1 MFKLWCKDQG
11 FANNS
16 DLSHVLM
23 DGGVLSVPFDR
34 LNDFYEKCVE
44 SYISGE
50 KIYVV
55 EQKTENYNFFMDLD
69 YKDDDELTFDQI
81 KSICK
86 VICDKVSKF
95 GGKDALIS
103 VAEPKPIG
111 NLIKTG
117 IHINWPGFVVNRSSA
132 LALRDH
138 VINTLNLAY
147 GSRDWKDIVKRMKE
161 GDEMYEE
168 KVNTV
173 MKEDQGE
180 KLEQKS
186 DIADAMEEEGDEW
199 TDIVDISVYGNNSR
213 NTKGSG
219 FRMPWSHKRAK
230 HEACSGKGC
239 ELCNNTG
246 KETQSEYLPIFI
258 YKHGPLAMLQKTEQT
273 PTVEML
279 HMATLRT
286 QGTDP
291 VLIEGAREENTF
303 TNAQTKDEFKNQE
316 AVLLVE
322 AFIRK
327 HFEGQS
333 SANITKMYKHKNQ
346 FLVSTTSKY
355 CENLRRE
362 HSSNHVWFHITSDT
376 IAQKCFCNCETM
388 KGRFYGF
395 CKDFS
400 GRKHQL
406 PKKITDI
413 LYEDGKVETYVPKKP
428 VVANPDNE
436 LLEKFIK
443 KHIIKKETF
452 SIETLKREGFK
463 KYTVTTK
470 ETCDTCKETIFFSI
484 LKNQIQQM
492 CKCKCRA
499 HILTD
504 KIVST
509 L

>member
-34 LNDFYEKCVE
+34 LNDFYEKCIE

-69 YKDDDELTFDQI
+69 YKDDDELTFEQI

-103 VAEPKPIG
+103 VAEPKPIDT
-111 NLIKTG
+111 LIKTG

-132 LALRDH
+132 LGLRDH

-147 GSRDWKDIVKRMKE
+147 GSRDGK
-161 GDEMYEE
+161 
-168 KVNTV
+168 
-173 MKEDQGE
+173 
-180 KLEQKS
+180 
-186 DIADAMEEEGDEW
+186 
-199 TDIVDISVYGNNSR
+199 DIVDISVYGNNSR

-219 FRMPWSHKRAK
+219 FRMPWSHKKGK
-230 HEACSGKGC
+230 HEACTGQGC

-258 YKHGPLAMLQKTEQT
+258 YKHGPSSTLQKTEQK
-273 PTVEML
+273 PSVDIL

-286 QGTDP
+286 QSMEP
-291 VLIEGAREENTF
+291 VIIEGTHKEATF
-303 TNAQTKDEFKNQE
+303 TTLQTKNEFKDQE
-316 AVLLVE
+316 ALLLVE
-322 AFIRK
+322 AFVRK
-327 HFEGQS
+327 HVEGQTTAS
-333 SANITKMYKHKNQ
+333 ITKMFKYNKQ
-346 FLVSTTSKY
+346 FLVSTNSKY
-355 CENLRRE
+355 CENKRCN
-362 HSSNHVWFHITSDT
+362 HNSNHVWFHIIGDT
-376 IAQKCFCNCETM
+376 IAQKCFSTTNVL
-388 KGRFYGF
+388 RRYGF

-400 GRKHQL
+400 GRRHQL
-406 PKKITDI
+406 SKKITDI
-413 LYEDGKVETYVPKKP
+413 IYVDGKVETYTPKKKVDVEP
-428 VVANPDNE
+428 EQN
-436 LLEKFIK
+436 LLERFIK
-443 KHIIKKETF
+443 KYIVKKETF
-452 SIETLKREGFK
+452 VIESLKREGVK

-470 ETCDTCKETIFFSI
+470 EICDTCKETISFSI
-484 LKNQIQQM
+484 LKSHIQQV

-499 HILTD
+499 HNLTD

>member
-34 LNDFYEKCVE
+34 LNDFYEKCIE

-69 YKDDDELTFDQI
+69 YKDDDELTFEQI

-103 VAEPKPIG
+103 VAEPKPVDT
-111 NLIKTG
+111 LIKTG
-117 IHINWPGFVVNRSSA
+117 IHINWPDFVVNRSSA

-147 GSRDWKDIVKRMKE
+147 GSRDWKDIV
-161 GDEMYEE
+161 
-168 KVNTV
+168 
-173 MKEDQGE
+173 
-180 KLEQKS
+180 
-186 DIADAMEEEGDEW
+186 
-199 TDIVDISVYGNNSR
+199 DISVYGNSSR

-219 FRMPWSHKRAK
+219 FRMPWSHKRGK
-230 HEACSGKGC
+230 HEACMGRGC
-239 ELCNNTG
+239 EKCNNTG
-246 KETQSEYLPIFI
+246 KETQSEYLPVFV
-258 YKHGPLAMLQKTEQT
+258 YKHGPLSMLQKTEQK
-273 PTVEML
+273 PSVEML

-327 HFEGQS
+327 HMEGQATAS
-333 SANITKMYKHKNQ
+333 VTKMFKHKNQ

-355 CENLRRE
+355 CENLRRA
-362 HSSNHVWFHITSDT
+362 HSSNHIWFHISGDT

-400 GRKHQL
+400 GRRHQL
-406 PKKITDI
+406 PKKITDV
-413 LYEDGKVETYVPKKP
+413 LYEDGKVETYVQKKKNVIEP
-428 VVANPDNE
+428 EQN

-504 KIVST
+504 KIVRT

>member
-1 MFKLWCKDQG
+1 MFKRWCKDQG

-23 DGGVLSVPFDR
+23 DGGVLSVPFDK

-44 SYISGE
+44 VYNSGE
-50 KIYVV
+50 KIFVV

-69 YKDDDELTFDQI
+69 YKDDEEMSFEQI
-81 KSICK
+81 KSVCK

-103 VAEPKPIG
+103 VAEPKPIET
-111 NLIKTG
+111 LIKTG

-132 LALRDH
+132 LGIRDH

-147 GSRDWKDIVKRMKE
+147 GSRDWK
-161 GDEMYEE
+161 
-168 KVNTV
+168 
-173 MKEDQGE
+173 
-180 KLEQKS
+180 
-186 DIADAMEEEGDEW
+186 
-199 TDIVDISVYGNNSR
+199 DIVDISVYGNNSR

-219 FRMPWSHKRAK
+219 FRMPWSHKKGK
-230 HEACSGKGC
+230 HEACAGQGC

-258 YKHGPLAMLQKTEQT
+258 YKHGPSSTLQKTEQK
-273 PTVEML
+273 PSVDIL

-286 QGTDP
+286 QSMEP
-291 VLIEGAREENTF
+291 VIIEGTRKEATF
-303 TNAQTKDEFKNQE
+303 TTLQTKNEFKDQE
-316 AVLLVE
+316 ARLLVE
-322 AFIRK
+322 AFVRK
-327 HFEGQS
+327 NVEGQTTAS
-333 SANITKMYKHKNQ
+333 ITKMFKYNKQ
-346 FLVSTTSKY
+346 FLVSTNSKY
-355 CENLRRE
+355 CENKRCN
-362 HSSNHVWFHITSDT
+362 HNSNHVWFHIVGDT
-376 IAQKCFCNCETM
+376 IAQKCFSTTNVL
-388 KGRFYGF
+388 RQYGF

-400 GRKHQL
+400 GRRHQL
-406 PKKITDI
+406 SKKITDI
-413 LYEDGKVETYVPKKP
+413 LYEDGKVETYTPKKK
-428 VVANPDNE
+428 VVVEPEQN

-443 KHIIKKETF
+443 KYIVKKETF
-452 SIETLKREGFK
+452 VLESLKREGVK

-470 ETCDTCKETIFFSI
+470 EICDTCKETISFSI
-484 LKNQIQQM
+484 LKSHIQQV

-499 HILTD
+499 HNLTD

>member
-1 MFKLWCKDQG
+1 MFKRWCKDQG

-23 DGGVLSVPFDR
+23 DGGVLSVPFDK

-44 SYISGE
+44 VYNSGE
-50 KIYVV
+50 KIFVV

-69 YKDDDELTFDQI
+69 YKDDEEMSFEQI
-81 KSICK
+81 KSVCK

-103 VAEPKPIG
+103 VAEPKPIDT
-111 NLIKTG
+111 LIKTG

-132 LALRDH
+132 LGIRDH

-147 GSRDWKDIVKRMKE
+147 GSRDWK
-161 GDEMYEE
+161 
-168 KVNTV
+168 
-173 MKEDQGE
+173 
-180 KLEQKS
+180 
-186 DIADAMEEEGDEW
+186 
-199 TDIVDISVYGNNSR
+199 DIVDISVYGNNSR

-219 FRMPWSHKRAK
+219 FRMPWSHKKGK
-230 HEACSGKGC
+230 HEACAGQGC

-258 YKHGPLAMLQKTEQT
+258 YKHGPSSTLQKTEQK
-273 PTVEML
+273 PSVDIL

-286 QGTDP
+286 QSMEP
-291 VLIEGAREENTF
+291 VIIEGTREEATF
-303 TNAQTKDEFKNQE
+303 TTLQTKNEFKDQD
-316 AVLLVE
+316 ARLLVE
-322 AFIRK
+322 AFVRK
-327 HFEGQS
+327 NVEGQTTAS
-333 SANITKMYKHKNQ
+333 ITKMFKYNKQ
-346 FLVSTTSKY
+346 FLVSTNSKY
-355 CENLRRE
+355 CENKKCN
-362 HSSNHVWFHITSDT
+362 HNSNHVWFHIVGDT
-376 IAQKCFCNCETM
+376 IAQKCFSTTNVL
-388 KGRFYGF
+388 RQYGF

-400 GRKHQL
+400 GRRHQL
-406 PKKITDI
+406 SKKITDI
-413 LYEDGKVETYVPKKP
+413 LYEDGKVETYTPKKK
-428 VVANPDNE
+428 VVVEPEQN

-443 KHIIKKETF
+443 KYIVKKETF
-452 SIETLKREGFK
+452 VIESLKREGVK

-470 ETCDTCKETIFFSI
+470 ETCDTCKETISFSI
-484 LKNQIQQM
+484 LKSHIQQV

-499 HILTD
+499 HNLTD

>member
-1 MFKLWCKDQG
+1 MFKRWCKDQG

-23 DGGVLSVPFDR
+23 DGGVLSVPFDK

-44 SYISGE
+44 VYNSGE
-50 KIYVV
+50 KIFVV

-69 YKDDDELTFDQI
+69 YKDDEEMSFEQI
-81 KSICK
+81 KSVCK

-103 VAEPKPIG
+103 VAEPKPIDT
-111 NLIKTG
+111 LIKTG

-132 LALRDH
+132 LGIRDH

-147 GSRDWKDIVKRMKE
+147 GSRDWK
-161 GDEMYEE
+161 
-168 KVNTV
+168 
-173 MKEDQGE
+173 
-180 KLEQKS
+180 
-186 DIADAMEEEGDEW
+186 
-199 TDIVDISVYGNNSR
+199 DIVDISVYGNNSR

-219 FRMPWSHKRAK
+219 FRMPWSHKKGK
-230 HEACSGKGC
+230 HEACTGQGC

-258 YKHGPLAMLQKTEQT
+258 YKHGPSSTLQKTEQK
-273 PTVEML
+273 PSVDIL

-286 QGTDP
+286 QNTEP
-291 VLIEGAREENTF
+291 VIIEGTREEATF
-303 TNAQTKDEFKNQE
+303 TTLQTKNEFKNQE
-316 AVLLVE
+316 ALLLVE
-322 AFIRK
+322 AFVRK
-327 HFEGQS
+327 HVEGQTTAS
-333 SANITKMYKHKNQ
+333 ITKMFKYNKQ
-346 FLVSTTSKY
+346 FLVSTNSKY
-355 CENLRRE
+355 CENKKCN
-362 HSSNHVWFHITSDT
+362 HNSNHVWFHIVGDT
-376 IAQKCFCNCETM
+376 IAQKCFSTTNVL
-388 KGRFYGF
+388 RQYGF

-400 GRKHQL
+400 GRRHQL
-406 PKKITDI
+406 SKKITDT
-413 LYEDGKVETYVPKKP
+413 LYEDGKVETYTPKKKVIIEP
-428 VVANPDNE
+428 EQN

-443 KHIIKKETF
+443 KYIVKKETF
-452 SIETLKREGFK
+452 IIESLKREGVK

-470 ETCDTCKETIFFSI
+470 ESCDTCKETISFSI
-484 LKNQIQQM
+484 LKSQIHQV

-499 HILTD
+499 HNLTD

>member
-1 MFKLWCKDQG
+1 MFKRWCKDQG

-23 DGGVLSVPFDR
+23 DGGVLSVPFDK

-44 SYISGE
+44 VYNSGE
-50 KIYVV
+50 KIFVV

-69 YKDDDELTFDQI
+69 YKDDEEMSFEQI
-81 KSICK
+81 KSVCK

-103 VAEPKPIG
+103 VAEPKPIDT
-111 NLIKTG
+111 LIKTG

-132 LALRDH
+132 LGIRDH

-147 GSRDWKDIVKRMKE
+147 GSRDWK
-161 GDEMYEE
+161 
-168 KVNTV
+168 
-173 MKEDQGE
+173 
-180 KLEQKS
+180 
-186 DIADAMEEEGDEW
+186 
-199 TDIVDISVYGNNSR
+199 DIVDISVYGNNSR

-219 FRMPWSHKRAK
+219 FRMPWSHKKGK
-230 HEACSGKGC
+230 HEACSGQGC

-258 YKHGPLAMLQKTEQT
+258 YKHGPSSTLQKTEQK
-273 PTVEML
+273 PSVDIL

-286 QGTDP
+286 QSMEP
-291 VLIEGAREENTF
+291 VIIEGTHKEATF
-303 TNAQTKDEFKNQE
+303 TTLQTKNEFKDQE
-316 AVLLVE
+316 ARLLVE
-322 AFIRK
+322 AFVRK
-327 HFEGQS
+327 NVEGQTTAS
-333 SANITKMYKHKNQ
+333 ITKIFKYNKQ
-346 FLVSTTSKY
+346 FLVSTNSKY
-355 CENLRRE
+355 CENKKCN
-362 HSSNHVWFHITSDT
+362 HNSNHVWFHIVGDT
-376 IAQKCFCNCETM
+376 IAQKCFSTTNVL
-388 KGRFYGF
+388 RQYGF

-400 GRKHQL
+400 GRRHQL
-406 PKKITDI
+406 SKKITDI
-413 LYEDGKVETYVPKKP
+413 LYEDGKVETYTPKKK
-428 VVANPDNE
+428 VVVEPEQN

-443 KHIIKKETF
+443 KYIVKKETF
-452 SIETLKREGFK
+452 VIESLKREGVK

-470 ETCDTCKETIFFSI
+470 EICDTCKETISFSI
-484 LKNQIQQM
+484 LKSHIQQV

-499 HILTD
+499 HNLTD

>member
-34 LNDFYEKCVE
+34 LNDFYEKCIE

-69 YKDDDELTFDQI
+69 YKDDDELTFEQI

-103 VAEPKPIG
+103 VAEPKPVDT
-111 NLIKTG
+111 LVKTG
-117 IHINWPGFVVNRSSA
+117 IHINWPDFVVNRSSA

-147 GSRDWKDIVKRMKE
+147 GSRDWKDIV
-161 GDEMYEE
+161 
-168 KVNTV
+168 
-173 MKEDQGE
+173 
-180 KLEQKS
+180 
-186 DIADAMEEEGDEW
+186 
-199 TDIVDISVYGNNSR
+199 DISVYGNSSR

-219 FRMPWSHKRAK
+219 FRMPWSHKRGK
-230 HEACSGKGC
+230 HEACMGRGC
-239 ELCNNTG
+239 EKCNNTG
-246 KETQSEYLPIFI
+246 KETQSEYLPVFV
-258 YKHGPLAMLQKTEQT
+258 YKHGPLSMLQKTGQK
-273 PTVEML
+273 PSVEML

-327 HFEGQS
+327 HMEGQS
-333 SANITKMYKHKNQ
+333 TASVTKMFKHKNQ

-355 CENLRRE
+355 CENLRRA
-362 HSSNHVWFHITSDT
+362 HSSNHIWFHISGDT

-400 GRKHQL
+400 GRRHQL
-406 PKKITDI
+406 PKKITDV
-413 LYEDGKVETYVPKKP
+413 LYEDGKVETYVPKKKNVIEP
-428 VVANPDNE
+428 EQN

-504 KIVST
+504 KIVRT

>member
-34 LNDFYEKCVE
+34 LNDFYEKCIE

-69 YKDDDELTFDQI
+69 YKDDDELTFEQI

-103 VAEPKPIG
+103 VAEPKPVDT
-111 NLIKTG
+111 LVKTG
-117 IHINWPGFVVNRSSA
+117 IHINWPDFVVNRSSA

-147 GSRDWKDIVKRMKE
+147 GSRDWKDIV
-161 GDEMYEE
+161 
-168 KVNTV
+168 
-173 MKEDQGE
+173 
-180 KLEQKS
+180 
-186 DIADAMEEEGDEW
+186 
-199 TDIVDISVYGNNSR
+199 DISVYGNSSR

-219 FRMPWSHKRAK
+219 FRMPWSHKRGK
-230 HEACSGKGC
+230 HEACMGRGC
-239 ELCNNTG
+239 EKCNNTG
-246 KETQSEYLPIFI
+246 KETQSEYLPVFV
-258 YKHGPLAMLQKTEQT
+258 YKHGPLSMLQKTGQK
-273 PTVEML
+273 PSVEML

-327 HFEGQS
+327 HMEGQS
-333 SANITKMYKHKNQ
+333 TASVTKMFKHKNQ

-355 CENLRRE
+355 CENLRRA
-362 HSSNHVWFHITSDT
+362 HSSNHIWFHISGDT

-400 GRKHQL
+400 GRRHQL
-406 PKKITDI
+406 PKKITDV
-413 LYEDGKVETYVPKKP
+413 LYEDGKVETYVPKKKNVIEP
-428 VVANPDNE
+428 EQN

-452 SIETLKREGFK
+452 SIETLKREGVK

-504 KIVST
+504 KIVRT

>member
-23 DGGVLSVPFDR
+23 DGGVLSVPFDK

-44 SYISGE
+44 VYNSGE
-50 KIYVV
+50 KIFVV

-69 YKDDDELTFDQI
+69 YKDDEEMSFEQI
-81 KSICK
+81 KSVCK

-103 VAEPKPIG
+103 VAEPKPIDT
-111 NLIKTG
+111 LIKTG

-132 LALRDH
+132 LGLRDH

-147 GSRDWKDIVKRMKE
+147 GSRDWKDIV
-161 GDEMYEE
+161 
-168 KVNTV
+168 
-173 MKEDQGE
+173 
-180 KLEQKS
+180 
-186 DIADAMEEEGDEW
+186 
-199 TDIVDISVYGNNSR
+199 DISVYGNSSR

-219 FRMPWSHKRAK
+219 FRMPWSHKKGK
-230 HEACSGKGC
+230 HEACTGQGC

-258 YKHGPLAMLQKTEQT
+258 YKHGPSSTLQKTEQK
-273 PTVEML
+273 PSVDIL

-286 QGTDP
+286 QSMEP
-291 VLIEGAREENTF
+291 VIIEGTREEATF
-303 TNAQTKDEFKNQE
+303 TKLQTKNEFKDQE
-316 AVLLVE
+316 ALLLVE
-322 AFIRK
+322 AFVRK
-327 HFEGQS
+327 NVEGQTTAS
-333 SANITKMYKHKNQ
+333 ITKMFKYNKQ
-346 FLVSTTSKY
+346 FLVSTNSKY
-355 CENLRRE
+355 CENKKCN
-362 HSSNHVWFHITSDT
+362 HNSNHVWFHIVGDT
-376 IAQKCFCNCETM
+376 IAQKCFSTTNIL
-388 KGRFYGF
+388 RQYGF

-400 GRKHQL
+400 GRRHQL
-406 PKKITDI
+406 SKKITDI
-413 LYEDGKVETYVPKKP
+413 LYEDGKVETYTPKKK
-428 VVANPDNE
+428 VVVEPEQN

-443 KHIIKKETF
+443 KYIIKKETF
-452 SIETLKREGFK
+452 SIESLKREGVK

-470 ETCDTCKETIFFSI
+470 ESCDTCKETISFSI
-484 LKNQIQQM
+484 LKSHIQQV

-499 HILTD
+499 HNLTD

>member
-1 MFKLWCKDQG
+1 MFKRWCKDQG

-23 DGGVLSVPFDR
+23 DGGVLSVPFDK

-44 SYISGE
+44 VYNSGE
-50 KIYVV
+50 KIFVV

-69 YKDDDELTFDQI
+69 YKDDEEMSFEQI
-81 KSICK
+81 KSVCK

-103 VAEPKPIG
+103 VAEPKPIDT
-111 NLIKTG
+111 LIKTG

-132 LALRDH
+132 LGIRDH

-147 GSRDWKDIVKRMKE
+147 GSRDWK
-161 GDEMYEE
+161 
-168 KVNTV
+168 
-173 MKEDQGE
+173 
-180 KLEQKS
+180 
-186 DIADAMEEEGDEW
+186 
-199 TDIVDISVYGNNSR
+199 DIVDISVYGNNSR

-219 FRMPWSHKRAK
+219 FRMPWSHKKGK
-230 HEACSGKGC
+230 HEACAGQGC

-258 YKHGPLAMLQKTEQT
+258 YKHGPSSTLQKTEQK
-273 PTVEML
+273 PSVDIL

-286 QGTDP
+286 QSMEP
-291 VLIEGAREENTF
+291 VIIEGTREEATF
-303 TNAQTKDEFKNQE
+303 TTLQTKNEFKDQE
-316 AVLLVE
+316 ARLLVE
-322 AFIRK
+322 AFVRK
-327 HFEGQS
+327 NVEGQTTAS
-333 SANITKMYKHKNQ
+333 ITKIFKYNKQ
-346 FLVSTTSKY
+346 FLVSTNSKY
-355 CENLRRE
+355 CENKKCN
-362 HSSNHVWFHITSDT
+362 HNSNHVWFHIVGDT
-376 IAQKCFCNCETM
+376 IAQKCFSTTNVL
-388 KGRFYGF
+388 RQYGF

-400 GRKHQL
+400 GRRHQL
-406 PKKITDI
+406 SKKITDI
-413 LYEDGKVETYVPKKP
+413 LYEDGKVETYTPKKK
-428 VVANPDNE
+428 VVVEPEQN

-443 KHIIKKETF
+443 KYIVKKETF
-452 SIETLKREGFK
+452 VIESLKREGVK

-470 ETCDTCKETIFFSI
+470 EICDTCKETISFSI
-484 LKNQIQQM
+484 LKSHIQQV

-499 HILTD
+499 HNLTD

>member
-1 MFKLWCKDQG
+1 MFKRWCKDQG

-23 DGGVLSVPFDR
+23 DGGVLSVPFDK

-44 SYISGE
+44 VYNSGE
-50 KIYVV
+50 KIFVV

-69 YKDDDELTFDQI
+69 YKDDEEMSFEQI
-81 KSICK
+81 KSVCK

-103 VAEPKPIG
+103 VAEPKPIDT
-111 NLIKTG
+111 LIKTG

-132 LALRDH
+132 LGIRDH

-147 GSRDWKDIVKRMKE
+147 GSRDWK
-161 GDEMYEE
+161 
-168 KVNTV
+168 
-173 MKEDQGE
+173 
-180 KLEQKS
+180 
-186 DIADAMEEEGDEW
+186 
-199 TDIVDISVYGNNSR
+199 DIVDISVYGNNSR

-219 FRMPWSHKRAK
+219 FRMPWSHKKGK
-230 HEACSGKGC
+230 HEACVGQGC

-258 YKHGPLAMLQKTEQT
+258 YKHGPSSTLQKTEQK
-273 PTVEML
+273 PSVDIL

-286 QGTDP
+286 QSMEPVIVEGT
-291 VLIEGAREENTF
+291 REEATF
-303 TNAQTKDEFKNQE
+303 TTLQTKNEFKDQE
-316 AVLLVE
+316 ARLLVE
-322 AFIRK
+322 AFVRK
-327 HFEGQS
+327 NVEGQTTAS
-333 SANITKMYKHKNQ
+333 ITKMFKYNKQ
-346 FLVSTTSKY
+346 FLVSTNSKY
-355 CENLRRE
+355 CENKKCN
-362 HSSNHVWFHITSDT
+362 HNSNHVWFHIVGDT
-376 IAQKCFCNCETM
+376 IAQKCFSTTNVL
-388 KGRFYGF
+388 RQYGF

-400 GRKHQL
+400 GRRHQL
-406 PKKITDI
+406 SKKITDI
-413 LYEDGKVETYVPKKP
+413 LYEDGKVETYTPKKKVIVEP
-428 VVANPDNE
+428 EQN

-443 KHIIKKETF
+443 KYIVKKETF
-452 SIETLKREGFK
+452 IIESLKREGVK

-470 ETCDTCKETIFFSI
+470 ESCDTCKETISFSI
-484 LKNQIQQM
+484 LKSQIHQV

-499 HILTD
+499 HNLTD

>member
-1 MFKLWCKDQG
+1 MFKRWCKDQG

-23 DGGVLSVPFDR
+23 DGGVLSVPFDK

-44 SYISGE
+44 AYNSGE
-50 KIYVV
+50 KIFVV

-69 YKDDDELTFDQI
+69 YKDDEEMSFEQI
-81 KSICK
+81 KSVCK

-103 VAEPKPIG
+103 VAEPKPIDT
-111 NLIKTG
+111 LIKTG

-132 LALRDH
+132 LGIRDH

-147 GSRDWKDIVKRMKE
+147 GSRDWK
-161 GDEMYEE
+161 
-168 KVNTV
+168 
-173 MKEDQGE
+173 
-180 KLEQKS
+180 
-186 DIADAMEEEGDEW
+186 
-199 TDIVDISVYGNNSR
+199 DIVDISVYGNNSR

-219 FRMPWSHKRAK
+219 FRMPWSHKKGK
-230 HEACSGKGC
+230 HEACAGQGC

-258 YKHGPLAMLQKTEQT
+258 YKHGPSSTLQKTEQK
-273 PTVEML
+273 PSVDIL

-286 QGTDP
+286 QSMEP
-291 VLIEGAREENTF
+291 VIIEGTREEATF
-303 TNAQTKDEFKNQE
+303 TTLQTKNEFKDQE
-316 AVLLVE
+316 ARLLVE
-322 AFIRK
+322 AFVRK
-327 HFEGQS
+327 NVEGQTTAS
-333 SANITKMYKHKNQ
+333 ITKMFKYNKQ
-346 FLVSTTSKY
+346 FLVSTNSKY
-355 CENLRRE
+355 CENKKCN
-362 HSSNHVWFHITSDT
+362 HNSNHVWFHIVGDT
-376 IAQKCFCNCETM
+376 IAQKCFSTTNVL
-388 KGRFYGF
+388 RQYGF

-400 GRKHQL
+400 GRRHQL
-406 PKKITDI
+406 SKKITDI
-413 LYEDGKVETYVPKKP
+413 LYEDGKVETYTPKKK
-428 VVANPDNE
+428 VVVEPEQN

-443 KHIIKKETF
+443 KYIVKKETF
-452 SIETLKREGFK
+452 VIESLKREGVK

-470 ETCDTCKETIFFSI
+470 EICDTCKETISFSI
-484 LKNQIQQM
+484 LKSHIQQV

-499 HILTD
+499 HNLTD

>member
-34 LNDFYEKCVE
+34 LNDFYEKCIE

-69 YKDDDELTFDQI
+69 YKDDDELTFEQI

-103 VAEPKPIG
+103 VAEPKPVDT
-111 NLIKTG
+111 LIKTG
-117 IHINWPGFVVNRSSA
+117 IHINWPDFVVNRSSA

-138 VINTLNLAY
+138 VINTLNLVY
-147 GSRDWKDIVKRMKE
+147 GSRDWKDIV
-161 GDEMYEE
+161 
-168 KVNTV
+168 
-173 MKEDQGE
+173 
-180 KLEQKS
+180 
-186 DIADAMEEEGDEW
+186 
-199 TDIVDISVYGNNSR
+199 DISVYGNSSR

-219 FRMPWSHKRAK
+219 FRMPWSHKRGK
-230 HEACSGKGC
+230 HEACMGRGC
-239 ELCNNTG
+239 EKCNNTG
-246 KETQSEYLPIFI
+246 KETQSEYLPVFV
-258 YKHGPLAMLQKTEQT
+258 YKHGPLSMLQKTEQK
-273 PTVEML
+273 PSVEML

-327 HFEGQS
+327 HMEGQS
-333 SANITKMYKHKNQ
+333 TASVTKMFKHKNQ

-355 CENLRRE
+355 CENLRRA
-362 HSSNHVWFHITSDT
+362 HSSNHIWFHISGDT
-376 IAQKCFCNCETM
+376 ITQKCFCNCETM

-400 GRKHQL
+400 GRRHQL
-406 PKKITDI
+406 PKKITDV
-413 LYEDGKVETYVPKKP
+413 LYEDGKVETYVPKKKRVTEP
-428 VVANPDNE
+428 EQD

-443 KHIIKKETF
+443 KHIIKKDTI
-452 SIETLKREGFK
+452 SIETLKREGVK

-470 ETCDTCKETIFFSI
+470 ETCNMCKETIFFSI

-504 KIVST
+504 KIVRT

>member
-1 MFKLWCKDQG
+1 MFKRWCKDQG

-23 DGGVLSVPFDR
+23 DGGVLSVPFDK

-44 SYISGE
+44 VYNSGE
-50 KIYVV
+50 KIFVV

-69 YKDDDELTFDQI
+69 YKDDEEMSFEQI
-81 KSICK
+81 KSVCK

-103 VAEPKPIG
+103 VAEPKPIET
-111 NLIKTG
+111 LIKTG

-147 GSRDWKDIVKRMKE
+147 GSRDWKDIV
-161 GDEMYEE
+161 
-168 KVNTV
+168 
-173 MKEDQGE
+173 
-180 KLEQKS
+180 
-186 DIADAMEEEGDEW
+186 
-199 TDIVDISVYGNNSR
+199 DISVYGNNSR

-219 FRMPWSHKRAK
+219 FRMPWSHKKGK
-230 HEACSGKGC
+230 HEACTGQGC

-258 YKHGPLAMLQKTEQT
+258 YKHGPSSTLQKTEQK
-273 PTVEML
+273 PSVDIL
-279 HMATLRT
+279 RMATLRT
-286 QGTDP
+286 QSMEP
-291 VLIEGAREENTF
+291 VIIEGTRKEATF
-303 TNAQTKDEFKNQE
+303 TPLQTKNEFKDQE
-316 AVLLVE
+316 ARLLVE
-322 AFIRK
+322 AFVRK
-327 HFEGQS
+327 NVEGQTTAS
-333 SANITKMYKHKNQ
+333 ITKMFKYNKQ
-346 FLVSTTSKY
+346 FLVSTNSKY
-355 CENLRRE
+355 CENKKCN
-362 HSSNHVWFHITSDT
+362 HNSNHVWFHIVGDT
-376 IAQKCFCNCETM
+376 IAQKCFSTTNIL
-388 KGRFYGF
+388 RQYGF

-400 GRKHQL
+400 GRRHQL
-406 PKKITDI
+406 SKKITDI
-413 LYEDGKVETYVPKKP
+413 LYEDGKVETYTPKKK
-428 VVANPDNE
+428 VVVEPEQN

-443 KHIIKKETF
+443 KYIIKKETF
-452 SIETLKREGFK
+452 SIESLKREGVK

-470 ETCDTCKETIFFSI
+470 ESCDTCKETISFSI
-484 LKNQIQQM
+484 LKSQIHQV

-499 HILTD
+499 HNLTD

>member
-1 MFKLWCKDQG
+1 MFKRWCKDQG

-23 DGGVLSVPFDR
+23 DGGVLSVPFDK

-44 SYISGE
+44 VYNSGE
-50 KIYVV
+50 KIFVV

-69 YKDDDELTFDQI
+69 YKDDEEMSFEQI
-81 KSICK
+81 KSVCK

-103 VAEPKPIG
+103 VAEPKPIDT
-111 NLIKTG
+111 LIKTG

-132 LALRDH
+132 LGLRDH

-147 GSRDWKDIVKRMKE
+147 GSRDWKDIV
-161 GDEMYEE
+161 
-168 KVNTV
+168 
-173 MKEDQGE
+173 
-180 KLEQKS
+180 
-186 DIADAMEEEGDEW
+186 
-199 TDIVDISVYGNNSR
+199 DISVYGNSSR

-219 FRMPWSHKRAK
+219 FRMPWSHKKGK
-230 HEACSGKGC
+230 HEACAGQGC

-258 YKHGPLAMLQKTEQT
+258 YKHGPSSTLQKTEQK
-273 PTVEML
+273 PSVDIL

-286 QGTDP
+286 QSMEP
-291 VLIEGAREENTF
+291 VIIEGTREEVTF
-303 TNAQTKDEFKNQE
+303 TTLQTKNEFKDQE
-316 AVLLVE
+316 ALLLVE
-322 AFIRK
+322 AFVRK
-327 HFEGQS
+327 NVEGQTTAS
-333 SANITKMYKHKNQ
+333 ITKMFKYNKQ
-346 FLVSTTSKY
+346 FLVSTNSKY
-355 CENLRRE
+355 CENKKCN
-362 HSSNHVWFHITSDT
+362 HNSNHVWFHIVGDT
-376 IAQKCFCNCETM
+376 IAQKCFSTTNIL
-388 KGRFYGF
+388 RQYGF

-400 GRKHQL
+400 GRRHQL
-406 PKKITDI
+406 SKKITDI
-413 LYEDGKVETYVPKKP
+413 LYEDGKVETYTPKKK
-428 VVANPDNE
+428 VVVEPEQN

-443 KHIIKKETF
+443 KYIIKKETF
-452 SIETLKREGFK
+452 SIESLKREGVK

-470 ETCDTCKETIFFSI
+470 ESCDTCKETISFSI
-484 LKNQIQQM
+484 LKSQIHQV

-499 HILTD
+499 HNLTD

>member
-34 LNDFYEKCVE
+34 LNDFYEKCIE

-69 YKDDDELTFDQI
+69 YKDDDELTFEQI

-103 VAEPKPIG
+103 VAEPKPVDT
-111 NLIKTG
+111 LIKTG
-117 IHINWPGFVVNRSSA
+117 IHINWPDFVVNRSSA

-147 GSRDWKDIVKRMKE
+147 GSRDWKDIV
-161 GDEMYEE
+161 
-168 KVNTV
+168 
-173 MKEDQGE
+173 
-180 KLEQKS
+180 
-186 DIADAMEEEGDEW
+186 
-199 TDIVDISVYGNNSR
+199 DISVYGNSSR

-219 FRMPWSHKRAK
+219 FRMPWSHKRGK
-230 HEACSGKGC
+230 HEACMGRGC
-239 ELCNNTG
+239 EKCNNTG
-246 KETQSEYLPIFI
+246 KETQSEYLPVFV
-258 YKHGPLAMLQKTEQT
+258 YKHGPLSMLQKTEQK
-273 PTVEML
+273 PSVEML

-327 HFEGQS
+327 HMEGQS
-333 SANITKMYKHKNQ
+333 TASVTKMFKHKNQ

-355 CENLRRE
+355 CENLRRA
-362 HSSNHVWFHITSDT
+362 HSSNHIWFHISGDT

-400 GRKHQL
+400 GRRHQL
-406 PKKITDI
+406 PKKITDV
-413 LYEDGKVETYVPKKP
+413 LYEDGKVETYVQKKKNVIEP
-428 VVANPDNE
+428 EQN

-504 KIVST
+504 KIVRT